1 VRNLLIREA
10 IYEKRYIT
18 REVLERLKEKFNCKE
33 CSDQDFLKWYKRAF
47 LTGYEKAIII
57 LEPDGTRTEVKV
69 YP

>member
-1 VRNLLIREA
+1 MKNLLIREA

-18 REVLERLKEKFNCKE
+18 REALEKLKEKLNCKE
-33 CSDQDFLKWYKRAF
+33 CSDQDFLRWYKRAF
-47 LTGYEKAIII
+47 LTGYEKVIII